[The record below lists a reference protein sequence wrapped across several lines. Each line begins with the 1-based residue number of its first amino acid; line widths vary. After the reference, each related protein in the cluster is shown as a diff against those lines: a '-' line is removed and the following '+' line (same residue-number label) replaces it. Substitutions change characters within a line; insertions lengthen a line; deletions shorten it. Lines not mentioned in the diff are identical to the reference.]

1 MILEVPVFDIKGALL
16 AQKAGAHRLELCSS
30 MPEGGITP
38 SHGMIK
44 WAKENLEIPFF
55 VMIRPR
61 SGNFV
66 YSKEEIEIMLEDII
80 FCREIGIQGVVFGIL
95 TNEGNVHVS
104 QCLKLLS
111 ATGTMQTTF
120 HRAFDR
126 SADPFLALEDII
138 NCGFNR
144 ILSSGLKNAAPEGA
158 ELLANLVEKAG
169 NQIIIMPGSGV
180 DDTNINELH
189 KIIGAK
195 EYHSSAKIEVE
206 NLNIGPSMSSV
217 NNDSKEWT
225 VSLEKIKNILEWM
238 REVERNK
245 V

>member
-1 MILEVPVFDIKGALL
+1 MILEVPVFDIKGALI

-30 MPEGGITP
+30 LPEGGITP

-66 YSKEEIEIMLEDII
+66 YSKEEFDIMLEDIH
-80 FCREIGIQGVVFGIL
+80 FCCEIGVQGVVFGIL

-144 ILSSGLKNAAPEGA
+144 ILSSGLKNSAPEGA
-158 ELLANLVEKAG
+158 ELLANLVEKAK
-169 NQIIIMPGSGV
+169 NQIIIMPGCGV
-180 DDTNINELH
+180 DNTNIERLH
-189 KIIGAK
+189 EKIGAR

-206 NLNIGPSMSSV
+206 NMDVNQPYMSSLI
-217 NNDSKEWT
+217 NESKEWT
-225 VSLEKIKNILEWM
+225 VSTEKIKHILEWM
-238 REVERNK
+238 RK
-245 V
+245 IK

>member
-1 MILEVPVFDIKGALL
+1 MILEVPVFDIKGALI

-30 MPEGGITP
+30 LSEGGITP

-111 ATGTMQTTF
+111 ATGSMQTTF

-126 SADPFLALEDII
+126 SADPFQALEDII

-158 ELLANLVEKAG
+158 ELLSNLVKKAG

-180 DDTNINELH
+180 DDTNIEKLH
-189 KIIGAK
+189 ETVGAH

-206 NLNIGPSMSSV
+206 NEDIGPAISSLE
-217 NNDSKEWT
+217 NNSKEWL
-225 VSLEKIKNILEWM
+225 VSSEKIKSIIQWIKKIKED
-238 REVERNK
+238 
-245 V
+245 

>member
-1 MILEVPVFDIKGALL
+1 MILEVPVFDIKGALI

-30 MPEGGITP
+30 LSEGGITP

-126 SADPFLALEDII
+126 SVDPFQALEDII

-158 ELLANLVEKAG
+158 ELLSNLVKKAG

-180 DDTNINELH
+180 DDTNIEKLH
-189 KIIGAK
+189 KIIDAR

-206 NLNIGPSMSSV
+206 NLNVGPSMSSV
-217 NNDSKEWT
+217 NSDSKEWT
-225 VSLEKIKNILEWM
+225 VSSDKIKSILNWM
-238 REVERNK
+238 RK
-245 V
+245 LG